1 MTDPSIAFDCIDH
14 NLLIAKLNTY
24 GFEKQ
29 STSFIYS
36 YLTKRKLRTKVDSV
50 VSSWEML
57 FSGVLYIYIYIYIY
71 ICDMFSKTPE
81 NIEFAGYTDDNTPY
95 KYSSNIEIVLDNL
108 QQALEKT
115 FHWFPT
121 NHLVANA
128 GKCHLLTSSK
138 APVDIHISIILLKVD
153 LMLKV
158 DLILIFI

>member
-1 MTDPSIAFDCIDH
+1 
-14 NLLIAKLNTY
+14 
-24 GFEKQ
+24 
-29 STSFIYS
+29 
-36 YLTKRKLRTKVDSV
+36 
-50 VSSWEML
+50 
-57 FSGVLYIYIYIYIY
+57 
-71 ICDMFSKTPE
+71 MFSKTPE

-128 GKCHLLTSSK
+128 RKCHLLTSSK